1 VYASDFLDN
10 LNDEEDATHDPDP
23 MIIHRE
29 SYRLRT
35 MVKED
40 AIMALELSDKPFIVY
55 NNERRNVTQILY
67 RRNDGDYAIIEP

>member
-1 VYASDFLDN
+1 
-10 LNDEEDATHDPDP
+10 

-29 SYRLRT
+29 SYRMLT
-35 MVKED
+35 MLKED